1 MKDSLLSF
9 ESTWTPLQ
17 TIQARRSLYLIN
29 PNDRKYI
36 FSTDAQS
43 RTEMDNINKD
53 LYAHINAHPEEPSDY
68 GLKMKLRR
76 IAQMA
81 WVGDWHA
88 VMMDQSLSY
97 DSLSDRL
104 KALRQLQ
111 LHPPGVIDCFPDWI
125 QISGSKLLLLL
136 SLLTVMLYIVTM

>member
-1 MKDSLLSF
+1 
-9 ESTWTPLQ
+9 
-17 TIQARRSLYLIN
+17 
-29 PNDRKYI
+29 
-36 FSTDAQS
+36 
-43 RTEMDNINKD
+43 
-53 LYAHINAHPEEPSDY
+53 
-68 GLKMKLRR
+68 
-76 IAQMA
+76 MA

-111 LHPPGVIDCFPDWI
+111 LHPPGVIDGFPDWI

-136 SLLTVMLYIVTM
+136 SLLTVILYIVTM